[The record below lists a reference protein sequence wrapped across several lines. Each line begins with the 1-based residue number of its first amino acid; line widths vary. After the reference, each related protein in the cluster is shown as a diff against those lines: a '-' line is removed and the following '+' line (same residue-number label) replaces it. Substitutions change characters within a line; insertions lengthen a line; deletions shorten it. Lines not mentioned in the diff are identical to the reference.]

1 MPIVYL
7 ALCRA
12 TGKAYVGC
20 TSRSLPQRRD
30 EHVAAAANGSPYK
43 FHQALRSQG
52 FSSFTW
58 SVLATCASAAE
69 MYVLERQYVAKYN
82 SYRSGYNST
91 PGGAGS
97 PSDGK
102 KSARKLPI
110 RSSRR
115 ATSTVY
121 TRRPR

>member
-52 FSSFTW
+52 FSSFAW

-97 PSDGK
+97 PSDGRG
-102 KSARKLPI
+102 SARKMAIRPARRSAPI
-110 RSSRR
+110 AYVRR
-115 ATSTVY
+115 
-121 TRRPR
+121 R